1 MAPVTRALSRNQIA
15 RIVGNDPEAIKALER
30 LFTIATEL
38 APEAIAL
45 LTESIA
51 AVGELTFQ
59 AQLEAGAGLNKAE
72 TFQQNFQTL
81 DYLDFNRVG
90 PHAVLSRR
98 MQWNEDD
105 GTVNMG
111 LNNGVVLQTG
121 QEFLVYAK
129 NASGVTIANGT
140 PVMWTGAVGLS
151 GKIEISLAVA
161 DGTIPSNYMLGVAT
175 QEIPPN
181 AFGYITQDGKVRG
194 FRTDGTP
201 QGETWALGDEL
212 YFSATTPGTLTNIV
226 PQAPGLAAPIAIV
239 TGVSAGAA
247 GSILVRM
254 EPDHNNAT
262 LSAAVR
268 TVTGIA
274 TVVILSD
281 YVLLGDAT
289 AGPVTVTLPS
299 AASLEGRTLI
309 IKKIDSTLDT
319 VTIAANGGETID
331 GEATQVIYT
340 QYTSKTIVSDGT
352 EWWII

>member
-1 MAPVTRALSRNQIA
+1 MAGITRALSRNQIA
-15 RIVGNDPEAIKALER
+15 RIVNNDPEAIKSFER
-30 LFTIATEL
+30 LFEIATVENPATIAEL
-38 APEAIAL
+38 IAL
-45 LTESIA
+45 VLR
-51 AVGELTFQ
+51 V
-59 AQLEAGAGLNKAE
+59 QLESGVGLNKAE
-72 TFQQNFQTL
+72 TFQQNFQKL
-81 DYLDFNRVG
+81 DYLDFNRIG
-90 PHAVLSRR
+90 PHTVLSRR
-98 MQWNEDD
+98 MQWNDDD
-105 GTVNMG
+105 GTVNIG
-111 LNNGVVLQTG
+111 LNDGVVLQTG

-161 DGTIPSNYMLGVAT
+161 DGTVPSNYMLGVAT
-175 QEIPPN
+175 QEILPN

-239 TGVSAGAA
+239 TGVSAGSA

-268 TVTGIA
+268 TVTGVA

-281 YVLLGDAT
+281 YILLGDASS
-289 AGPVTVTLPS
+289 ADVTITLPS

-309 IKKIDSTLDT
+309 IKKIDSTLNT
-319 VTIAANGGETID
+319 VTIAADAGETID
-331 GEATQVIYT
+331 GAATQVIYT
-340 QYTSKTIVSDGT
+340 QYTSRTIVSDGT
-352 EWWII
+352 EWWIV